1 MARRS
6 GTGLGLVLLGL
17 LAWVVAG
24 LFAILLPTVETE
36 VLTAVGK
43 TRVQTTNLATAGAS
57 CGFAIAGGL
66 CMLGAALASGERR
79 NNGSA

>member
-24 LFAILLPTVETE
+24 LFAFLLPTVETD
-36 VLTAVGK
+36 VLTTVGK
-43 TRVQTTNLATAGAS
+43 TRVQTTNLAAAGAS

-66 CMLGAALASGERR
+66 CMLGAAQASGEPR
-79 NNGSA
+79 NHSSA

>member
-24 LFAILLPTVETE
+24 LFAFLLPTVETD
-36 VLTAVGK
+36 VLTTVGK
-43 TRVQTTNLATAGAS
+43 TRVQTTNLAAAGAS

-66 CMLGAALASGERR
+66 CMLGAVLASRDDRR
-79 NNGSA
+79 NGSA

>member
-6 GTGLGLVLLGL
+6 GTALGLMLLGL
-17 LAWVVAG
+17 LAWIGAG
-24 LFAILLPTVETE
+24 LFTILLPTIETE
-36 VLTAVGK
+36 VLMAVGK
-43 TRVQTTNLATAGAS
+43 TRVQTTNPAAAGAS

-79 NNGSA
+79 NNGST

>member
-17 LAWVVAG
+17 LAWVVAV

-36 VLTAVGK
+36 VLTVRGQNPCPDHEPG
-43 TRVQTTNLATAGAS
+43 RAGAS

-79 NNGSA
+79 NNSSA